1 MLPSPAP
8 RYTCPRVTQ
17 STAHGD
23 ADLKTPER
31 AALLGILI
39 NAALA
44 AGKLVAGVVG
54 HSFALVADAVESMVD
69 IAGSAV
75 IWGALRYGGR
85 PPDEEHPFG
94 HGKAESLAA
103 LAVACVII
111 VAGMGIAA
119 EAIRQIL
126 TPQEGPR
133 SFTLIVLVGV
143 VLVKEVMFRVTNRA
157 AKRAGSSAGRADA
170 WHHRSDAITSAFA
183 FVGISVSL
191 IGGPGWASADDW
203 AALAASFV
211 IVFNGV
217 RLVREPYAELMDRND
232 EEFAARCR
240 DIAMSIGGVE
250 DVERSE
256 ARKMGRLYRVV
267 MHVEVDPEMSVR
279 ASHDL
284 TGKIKAHIREKIG
297 RVASVLIHIEPHDPE
312 QPRAAIAEQ
321 PRT

>member
-1 MLPSPAP
+1 L
-8 RYTCPRVTQ
+8 PRVIQGEQHPVT
-17 STAHGD
+17 G
-23 ADLKTPER
+23 LRTPER
-31 AALLGILI
+31 AALLGLLI

-54 HSFALVADAVESMVD
+54 HSFALVADSVESMVD

-111 VAGMGIAA
+111 IAGVGIAA
-119 EAIRQIL
+119 EAIRQIM
-126 TPQEGPR
+126 TPQRGPR
-133 SFTLIVLVGV
+133 AFTLVVLIGV
-143 VLVKEVMFRVTNRA
+143 VLVKEILFRVSHRA
-157 AKRAGSSAGRADA
+157 AHEAGSSAGRADA

-191 IGGPGWASADDW
+191 LGGPGWAQADDW

-232 EEFAARCR
+232 DVLAARCR
-240 DIAMSIGGVE
+240 EIALATDGVE

-256 ARKMGRLYRVV
+256 ARKMGRVYRVV

-279 ASHDL
+279 ASHAL
-284 TGKIKAHIREKIG
+284 TGKIKARIREEEG
-297 RVASVLIHIEPHDPE
+297 RVTSVLIHIEPHNDASPADARE
-312 QPRAAIAEQ
+312 DVQKRDGS
-321 PRT
+321 